1 MAEMEIGV
9 GLPTNLRGTNKE
21 LVLAWSERAEAA
33 GFASL
38 CMGER
43 LTYAGYDWVLALT
56 AAASVTSRI
65 RLLSNVII
73 LPIHPVGLVAKQ
85 SLSLDDF
92 SGGRFS
98 LGVGLGTPLDDYDV
112 APAPRAGRGA
122 RFEEGLRTLRAL
134 FEGESLVEGTRAIGP
149 PPTRPGGP
157 EILLG
162 ANGHKSL
169 RRAGEFTDGAV
180 TWSFG
185 ADPTEAAAMFDVV
198 RDAWREHG
206 RSGSPR
212 LVCGCY
218 YAAGR
223 TAAADLEAY
232 FRDYY
237 PNVLPGQVEQLLAAV
252 RTVTPEAIRDTI
264 RGFDAI
270 GCDEF
275 IFVPIK
281 PDLAQLDGLAEIV
294 AGA

>member
-1 MAEMEIGV
+1 MDVGV

-21 LVLAWSERAEAA
+21 LVLRWAATAEAA

-43 LTYAGYDWVLALT
+43 LTYSGYDWVLALT
-56 AAASVTSRI
+56 AAASVTTRI

-73 LPIHPVGLVAKQ
+73 LPIHPPGVVAKQ
-85 SLSLDDF
+85 ALSLDDF

-112 APAPRAGRGA
+112 APSPRAGRGQ
-122 RFEEGLRTLRAL
+122 RFEEGLRTIREL
-134 FEGESLVEGTRAIGP
+134 FKGQSLVPGTRAIGP
-149 PPTRPGGP
+149 APVRPGGP

-162 ANGHKSL
+162 SNGPKAL
-169 RRAGEFTDGAV
+169 RRAGAFTDGVV

-185 ADPTEAAAMFDVV
+185 ADPQEVRRMFDVV
-198 RDAWREHG
+198 EDSWREHG
-206 RSGSPR
+206 RAGRPR

-218 YAAGR
+218 YSAGPR
-223 TAAADLEAY
+223 AKEDLTAY
-232 FRDYY
+232 FREYY

-252 RTVTPEAIRDTI
+252 RTVTPEAIRDTV
-264 RGFDAI
+264 RRMEDV

-275 IFVPIK
+275 IFVPVR
-281 PDLAQLDGLAEIV
+281 PHMSHLEGLAEIV
-294 AGA
+294 F